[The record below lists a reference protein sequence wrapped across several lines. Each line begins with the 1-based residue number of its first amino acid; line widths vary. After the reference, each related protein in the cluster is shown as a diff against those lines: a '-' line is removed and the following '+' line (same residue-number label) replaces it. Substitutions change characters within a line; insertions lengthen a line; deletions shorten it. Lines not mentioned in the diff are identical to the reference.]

1 MNILEFRQQMN
12 EWGQAKVPF
21 LFIVDFE
28 MGKPILLKLTDID
41 KSEILFDVNGF
52 SNTKSTLTKSNVSLS
67 TFPISFE
74 EYKKKFNKV
83 FHHLSYG
90 DSFLT
95 NLTVKTRIETNNSL
109 RQLFESSNAKYK
121 ILYKDEFLVFS
132 PESFVQIKEGFI
144 HSYPM
149 KGTIDAAI
157 PDAESIILNSEK
169 ELAEHIT
176 IVDLIRSDLSR
187 VAASVD
193 VKRFRYVDEIR
204 THEKNLLQVS
214 SEITGKLP
222 ADYQNHLGDILLQ
235 LLPAGSITGAPKPK
249 TIEVIHET
257 EQEKRGYF
265 TGVFGYFDG
274 TILDSG
280 VMIRYIER
288 EGDQF
293 VYRSGGGV
301 TTRSKAESE
310 YREVLDKIYV
320 PVD

>member
-1 MNILEFRQQMN
+1 MNISEFRQQMN

-28 MGKPILLKLTDID
+28 MKKPILVKISNVNP
-41 KSEILFDVNGF
+41 SEILFDINGF
-52 SNTKSTLTKSNVSLS
+52 TNVTPSPKKSKVSLS
-67 TFPISFE
+67 TFPVSFE
-74 EYKKKFNKV
+74 GYKKKFDKV
-83 FHHLSYG
+83 FQHLSYG

-95 NLTVKTRIETNNSL
+95 NLTMKTRIETSNSL
-109 RQLFESSNAKYK
+109 RQLFESSRAKYK
-121 ILYKDEFLVFS
+121 ILFKDEFLVFS
-132 PESFVQIKEGFI
+132 PESFVQIKDGYI

-149 KGTIDAAI
+149 KGTIDATI
-157 PDAESIILNSEK
+157 PNAESIILNNEK

-187 VAASVD
+187 VATHVE

-204 THEKNLLQVS
+204 THDKNLLQIS

-222 ADYQNHLGDILLQ
+222 TDDQSHLGDILLQ

-249 TIEVIHET
+249 TIEIIQEA

-274 TILDSG
+274 TIFDSG

-288 EGDQF
+288 EDDHF
-293 VYRSGGGV
+293 IYRSGGGI

-310 YREVLDKIYV
+310 YKEVLDKIYV
-320 PVD
+320 PVN

>member
-310 YREVLDKIYV
+310 YIEVLDKIYV

>member
-1 MNILEFRQQMN
+1 
-12 EWGQAKVPF
+12 
-21 LFIVDFE
+21 
-28 MGKPILLKLTDID
+28 
-41 KSEILFDVNGF
+41 
-52 SNTKSTLTKSNVSLS
+52 
-67 TFPISFE
+67 PISFE